1 MKHENNSCL
10 HPLHIGLLIN
20 PIAGL
25 GGELAHKGSDH
36 LHLLVESL
44 EQSRANQRCYQ
55 TLQLLQPYAQQ
66 LHFYCA
72 SGLMGEDIVTL
83 AGFEVEQVVYESPQV
98 TSAQDTILAA
108 QALMSCPI
116 DILLFVGG
124 DGTARN
130 LCQAKVNKPVLGLP
144 AGVKMHSGVF
154 ALNPESAAEVLIK
167 LMTGAGVAVE
177 QAEVRDLDELALQQ
191 GKVQARFY
199 GELTIPIDT
208 KLIQQMKCA
217 SPDSD
222 ELVQTE
228 IAAFV
233 SENLEADV
241 LYLFGVGS
249 TCGAIMTQ
257 LGYEHTLLGF
267 DAILNGEL
275 IAQDLNSESIL
286 ALVQRYPCKI
296 ILTATGGQ
304 GILIGRGNQQLTPQI
319 LKQVGRD
326 NLWVVASPNKLQ
338 ALGGRALILDT
349 GDAALNKAWQGL
361 INVTTGYEQQQLYYV
376 GQ

>member
-25 GGELAHKGSDH
+25 GGELAQKGSDN
-36 LHLLVESL
+36 LTISL
-44 EQSRANQRCYQ
+44 SSLPQSRANQRCYQ
-55 TLQLLQPYAQQ
+55 TLKLLQMYAPQ

-72 SGLMGEDIVTL
+72 TGLMGQDVLTEL
-83 AGFEVEQVVYESPQV
+83 GFETQIVYHSPTITQ
-98 TSAQDTILAA
+98 AQDTIWVA
-108 QALMSCPI
+108 QALMAQPI

-130 LCQAKVNKPVLGLP
+130 LCEAQVSKPVLGIP

-154 ALNPESAAEVLIK
+154 ALNPESAAEVIIK
-167 LMTGAGVAVE
+167 LITGAGVAVE

-191 GKVQARFY
+191 GKVQAKFY
-199 GELTIPIDT
+199 GELTIPVDT

-217 SPDSD
+217 SPESD

-233 SENLEADV
+233 AENLQADV

-249 TCGAIMTQ
+249 TCAAIMAQ

-267 DAILNGEL
+267 DALLNGEL
-275 IAQDLNSESIL
+275 VAKDLDSRAIWQW
-286 ALVQRYPCKI
+286 VQHYPTKI

-304 GILIGRGNQQLTPQI
+304 GVLIGRGNQQLTPQV
-319 LKQVGRD
+319 LRHVGRD
-326 NLWVVASPNKLQ
+326 NLWVVASPQKLQ
-338 ALGGRALILDT
+338 QLQGRALVLDT
-349 GDAALNKAWQGL
+349 GDAELNQAWQGL
-361 INVTTGYEQQQLYYV
+361 IKVTTGYQQEQLYYV
-376 GQ
+376 G

>member
-25 GGELAHKGSDH
+25 GGELAQKGSDN
-36 LHLLVESL
+36 LTISL
-44 EQSRANQRCYQ
+44 SSLPQSRANQRCYQ
-55 TLQLLQPYAQQ
+55 TLKLLQMYAPQ

-72 SGLMGEDIVTL
+72 TGLMGQDILTEL
-83 AGFEVEQVVYESPQV
+83 GFETQIVYHSPTTTQ
-98 TSAQDTILAA
+98 AQDTILVA
-108 QALMSCPI
+108 QALMAQPI

-130 LCQAKVNKPVLGLP
+130 LCEAQVSKPVLGIP

-154 ALNPESAAEVLIK
+154 ALNPESAAEVIIK
-167 LMTGAGVAVE
+167 LITGAGVAVE

-191 GKVQARFY
+191 GKVQAKFY
-199 GELTIPIDT
+199 GELTIPVDT

-217 SPDSD
+217 SPESD

-233 SENLEADV
+233 AENLQADV

-249 TCGAIMTQ
+249 TCAAIMAQ

-267 DAILNGEL
+267 DALLNGEL
-275 IAQDLNSESIL
+275 VAKDLDSRAIWQW
-286 ALVQRYPCKI
+286 VQHYPTKI

-304 GILIGRGNQQLTPQI
+304 GVLIGRGNQQLTPQV
-319 LKQVGRD
+319 LRHVGRD
-326 NLWVVASPNKLQ
+326 NLWVVASPQKLQ
-338 ALGGRALILDT
+338 QLQGRALVLDT
-349 GDAALNKAWQGL
+349 GDAELNQAWQGL
-361 INVTTGYEQQQLYYV
+361 IKVTTGYQQEQLYYV
-376 GQ
+376 G

>member
-25 GGELAHKGSDH
+25 GGELAQKGSDN
-36 LHLLVESL
+36 LTISL
-44 EQSRANQRCYQ
+44 SSLPQSRANQRCYQ
-55 TLQLLQPYAQQ
+55 TLKLLQMYAPQ

-72 SGLMGEDIVTL
+72 TGLMGQDVLTEL
-83 AGFEVEQVVYESPQV
+83 GFETQIVYHSPTTTQ
-98 TSAQDTILAA
+98 AQDTIWVA
-108 QALMSCPI
+108 QALMAQPI

-130 LCQAKVNKPVLGLP
+130 LCEAQVSKPVLGIP

-154 ALNPESAAEVLIK
+154 ALNPESAAEVIIK

-191 GKVQARFY
+191 GKVQAKFY
-199 GELTIPIDT
+199 GELTIPVDT

-217 SPDSD
+217 SPESD

-233 SENLEADV
+233 AENLQADV

-249 TCGAIMTQ
+249 TCAAIMAQ

-267 DAILNGEL
+267 DALLNGEL
-275 IAQDLNSESIL
+275 VAKDLDSRAIWQW
-286 ALVQRYPCKI
+286 VQHYPTKI

-304 GILIGRGNQQLTPQI
+304 GVLIGRGNQQLTPQV
-319 LKQVGRD
+319 LRHVGRD
-326 NLWVVASPNKLQ
+326 NLWVVASPQKLQ
-338 ALGGRALILDT
+338 QLQGRALVLDT
-349 GDAALNKAWQGL
+349 GDAELNQAWQGL
-361 INVTTGYEQQQLYYV
+361 IKVTTGYQQEQLYYV
-376 GQ
+376 G

>member
-55 TLQLLQPYAQQ
+55 TLKLLQMYAPQ

-72 SGLMGEDIVTL
+72 SGLMGEDVLSL
-83 AGFEVEQVVYESPQV
+83 AGFKAQVVYQSALNS
-98 TSAQDTILAA
+98 TAQDTILAA
-108 QALMSCPI
+108 TALINQPI

-130 LCQAKVNKPVLGLP
+130 LCQAQVNKPVLGLP

-167 LMTGAGVAVE
+167 LMMGAGVAVE

-191 GKVQARFY
+191 GKVKAQFY
-199 GELTIPIDT
+199 GELTIPVDT

-233 SENLEADV
+233 CENLEQDV

-249 TCGAIMTQ
+249 TCAAIMAQ

-267 DAILNGEL
+267 DAILNGVL
-275 IAQDLNSESIL
+275 IGRDLNSESIW
-286 ALVQRYPCKI
+286 ALVQQYPSKI
-296 ILTATGGQ
+296 LLTVTGGQ

-319 LKQVGRD
+319 LQHVGRD
-326 NLWVVASPNKLQ
+326 SLWVVVSPNKLQ
-338 ALGGRALILDT
+338 ALGGRGLVLDT
-349 GDAALNKAWQGL
+349 GDVELNKAWQGL
-361 INVTTGYEQQQLYYV
+361 INVTTGYDQQQLYYV
-376 GQ
+376 G

>member
-25 GGELAHKGSDH
+25 GGELAYKGSDN
-36 LHLLVESL
+36 LVLSL
-44 EQSRANQRCYQ
+44 NSWRQSWANQRCYQ
-55 TLQLLQPYAQQ
+55 TLKLLQTYAPQ

-72 SGLMGEDIVTL
+72 SGLMGQDVLTEL
-83 AGFEVEQVVYESPQV
+83 GFESQIVYHSPTTTQ
-98 TSAQDTILAA
+98 AQDTIWVA
-108 QALMSCPI
+108 QALMAQPI

-130 LCQAKVNKPVLGLP
+130 VCQAQVSKPVLGIP

-177 QAEVRDLDELALQQ
+177 QADVRDLDELALQR
-191 GKVQARFY
+191 GKVQAKFY
-199 GELTIPIDT
+199 GELTIPVDT

-217 SPDSD
+217 SPESD

-233 SENLEADV
+233 AENLQADV

-249 TCGAIMTQ
+249 TCAAIMAQ

-267 DAILNGEL
+267 DALLNGEL
-275 IAQDLNSESIL
+275 VAKDLDSRAIWQW
-286 ALVQRYPCKI
+286 VQHYPTKI

-304 GILIGRGNQQLTPQI
+304 GVLIGRGNQQLTPQV
-319 LKQVGRD
+319 LRHVGRD
-326 NLWVVASPNKLQ
+326 NLWVVASPQKLQ
-338 ALGGRALILDT
+338 QLQGRALVLDT
-349 GDAALNKAWQGL
+349 GDAELNQAWQGL
-361 INVTTGYEQQQLYYV
+361 IKVTTGYQQEQLYYV
-376 GQ
+376 G

>member
-25 GGELAHKGSDH
+25 GGELAQKGSDN
-36 LHLLVESL
+36 LTISL
-44 EQSRANQRCYQ
+44 SSLPQSRANQRCYQ
-55 TLQLLQPYAQQ
+55 TLKLLQMYAPQ
-66 LHFYCA
+66 LHFYCV
-72 SGLMGEDIVTL
+72 SGLMGQDVLTEL
-83 AGFEVEQVVYESPQV
+83 GFEGQVVYHAPTNSQ
-98 TSAQDTILAA
+98 AQDTILAA
-108 QALMSCPI
+108 QALMAQPI

-130 LCQAKVNKPVLGLP
+130 LCEAQVTKPVLGIP

-167 LMTGAGVAVE
+167 LITGAGVAVE

-191 GKVQARFY
+191 GKVQAKFY
-199 GELTIPIDT
+199 GELSIPVDT

-217 SPDSD
+217 SPESD

-233 SENLEADV
+233 AENLQADV

-249 TCGAIMTQ
+249 TCAAIMAQ

-267 DAILNGEL
+267 DALLNGEL
-275 IAQDLNSESIL
+275 VAKDLDSQAIWQW
-286 ALVQRYPCKI
+286 VQHYPTKI

-304 GILIGRGNQQLTPQI
+304 GVLIGRGNQQLTPQV
-319 LKQVGRD
+319 LRHVGRD
-326 NLWVVASPNKLQ
+326 NLWVVASPQKLQ
-338 ALGGRALILDT
+338 QLQGRALVLDT
-349 GDAALNKAWQGL
+349 GDAELNQAWQGL
-361 INVTTGYEQQQLYYV
+361 IKVTTGYQQEQLYYV
-376 GQ
+376 G

>member
-25 GGELAHKGSDH
+25 GGELAQKGSDN
-36 LHLLVESL
+36 LTISL
-44 EQSRANQRCYQ
+44 SSLPQSRANQRCYQ
-55 TLQLLQPYAQQ
+55 TLKLLQMYAPQ

-72 SGLMGEDIVTL
+72 SGLMGQDVLTEL
-83 AGFEVEQVVYESPQV
+83 GFETQIVYHSPTITQ
-98 TSAQDTILAA
+98 AQDTIWVA
-108 QALMSCPI
+108 QALMAQPI

-130 LCQAKVNKPVLGLP
+130 LCEAQVSKPVLGIP

-154 ALNPESAAEVLIK
+154 ALNPESAAEVIIK
-167 LMTGAGVAVE
+167 LITGAGVAVE

-191 GKVQARFY
+191 GKVQAKFY
-199 GELTIPIDT
+199 GELTIPVDT

-217 SPDSD
+217 SPESD

-233 SENLEADV
+233 AENLQADV

-249 TCGAIMTQ
+249 TCAAIMAQ

-267 DAILNGEL
+267 DALLNGEL
-275 IAQDLNSESIL
+275 VAKDLDSRAIWQW
-286 ALVQRYPCKI
+286 VQHYPTKI

-304 GILIGRGNQQLTPQI
+304 GVLIGRGNQQLTPQV
-319 LKQVGRD
+319 LRHVGRD
-326 NLWVVASPNKLQ
+326 NLWVVASPQKLQ
-338 ALGGRALILDT
+338 QLQGRALVLDT
-349 GDAALNKAWQGL
+349 GDAELNQAWQGL
-361 INVTTGYEQQQLYYV
+361 IKVTTGYQQEQLYYV
-376 GQ
+376 G

>member
-25 GGELAHKGSDH
+25 GGELAQKGSDN
-36 LHLLVESL
+36 LTISL
-44 EQSRANQRCYQ
+44 SSLPQSRANQRCYQ
-55 TLQLLQPYAQQ
+55 TLKLLQMYAPQ

-72 SGLMGEDIVTL
+72 SGLMGQDVLTEL
-83 AGFEVEQVVYESPQV
+83 GFETQIVYHSPTTTQ
-98 TSAQDTILAA
+98 AQDTILVA
-108 QALMSCPI
+108 QALMAQPI

-130 LCQAKVNKPVLGLP
+130 LCEAQVTKPVLGIP

-167 LMTGAGVAVE
+167 LITGAGVAVE

-191 GKVQARFY
+191 GKVQAKFY
-199 GELTIPIDT
+199 GELSIPVDT

-217 SPDSD
+217 SPESD

-233 SENLEADV
+233 AENLQADV

-249 TCGAIMTQ
+249 TCAAIMAQ

-267 DAILNGEL
+267 DALLNGEL
-275 IAQDLNSESIL
+275 VAKDLDSRAIWQW
-286 ALVQRYPCKI
+286 VQHYPTKI

-304 GILIGRGNQQLTPQI
+304 GVLIGRGNQQLTPQV
-319 LKQVGRD
+319 LRHVGRD
-326 NLWVVASPNKLQ
+326 NLWVVASPQKLQ
-338 ALGGRALILDT
+338 QLQGRALVLDT
-349 GDAALNKAWQGL
+349 GDAELNQAWQGL
-361 INVTTGYEQQQLYYV
+361 IKVTTGYQQEQLYYV
-376 GQ
+376 G

>member
-55 TLQLLQPYAQQ
+55 TLKLLQPYAPQ
-66 LHFYCA
+66 LYFYCA
-72 SGLMGEDIVTL
+72 SGLMGEDVLSL
-83 AGFEVEQVVYESPQV
+83 AGFKAQVVYQSALNS
-98 TSAQDTILAA
+98 TAQDTILAA
-108 QALMSCPI
+108 TALINQPI

-130 LCQAKVNKPVLGLP
+130 LCQAQVNKPVLGLP

-167 LMTGAGVAVE
+167 LMMGAGVAVE

-191 GKVQARFY
+191 GKVKAQFY
-199 GELTIPIDT
+199 GELTIPVDT

-233 SENLEADV
+233 CENLEQDV

-249 TCGAIMTQ
+249 TCAAIMAQ

-267 DAILNGEL
+267 DAILNGVL
-275 IAQDLNSESIL
+275 IGRDLNSESIW
-286 ALVQRYPCKI
+286 ALVQQYPSKI
-296 ILTATGGQ
+296 LLTVTGGQ

-319 LKQVGRD
+319 LQHVGRD
-326 NLWVVASPNKLQ
+326 SLWVVVSPNKLQ
-338 ALGGRALILDT
+338 ALGGRGLVLDT
-349 GDAALNKAWQGL
+349 GDVELNKAWQGL
-361 INVTTGYEQQQLYYV
+361 INVTTGYDQQQLYYV
-376 GQ
+376 G

>member
-36 LHLLVESL
+36 LKLTIDSL

-55 TLQLLQPYAQQ
+55 TLKLLQPYAAQ

-72 SGLMGEDIVTL
+72 SGLMGADILSL
-83 AGFEVEQVVYESPQV
+83 AAFEAQVIYQSSANS
-98 TSAQDTILAA
+98 TAQDTILAA
-108 QALMSCPI
+108 AALMNQPI

-130 LCQAKVNKPVLGLP
+130 LCQAQVNKPVLGLP

-167 LMTGAGVAVE
+167 LMTGGGVVLE

-191 GKVQARFY
+191 GKVRAQFY
-199 GELTIPIDT
+199 GELTIPVDT

-233 SENLEADV
+233 SEGLEPDV
-241 LYLFGVGS
+241 LYLLGVGS
-249 TCGAIMTQ
+249 TCGAIMAQ

-275 IAQDLNSESIL
+275 IGRDLNSESIW
-286 ALVQRYPCKI
+286 ALVQQYPCKI
-296 ILTATGGQ
+296 ILTVTGGQ
-304 GILIGRGNQQLTPQI
+304 GVLIGRGNQQLTPQI
-319 LKQVGRD
+319 LKYVGRD
-326 NLWVVASPNKLQ
+326 NLWAVASPNKLQ
-338 ALGGRALILDT
+338 ALAGRGLVLDT
-349 GDAALNKAWQGL
+349 GDAELNKAWQGL
-361 INVTTGYEQQQLYYV
+361 IKVTTGYEQTQLYYV
-376 GQ
+376 GS

>member
-25 GGELAHKGSDH
+25 GGELAQKGSDN
-36 LHLLVESL
+36 LTISL
-44 EQSRANQRCYQ
+44 SSLPQSRANQRCYQ
-55 TLQLLQPYAQQ
+55 TLKLLQMYAPQ

-72 SGLMGEDIVTL
+72 TGLMGQDVLTEL
-83 AGFEVEQVVYESPQV
+83 GFETQIVYHSPTTTQ
-98 TSAQDTILAA
+98 AQDTILVA
-108 QALMSCPI
+108 QALMAQPI

-130 LCQAKVNKPVLGLP
+130 LCEAQVSKPVLGIP

-154 ALNPESAAEVLIK
+154 ALNPESAAEVIIK
-167 LMTGAGVAVE
+167 LITGAGVAVE

-191 GKVQARFY
+191 GKVQAKFY
-199 GELTIPIDT
+199 GELTIPVDT

-217 SPDSD
+217 SPESD

-233 SENLEADV
+233 AENLQADV

-249 TCGAIMTQ
+249 TCAAIMAQ

-267 DAILNGEL
+267 DALLNGEL
-275 IAQDLNSESIL
+275 VAKDLDSRAIWQW
-286 ALVQRYPCKI
+286 VQHYPTKI

-304 GILIGRGNQQLTPQI
+304 GVLIGRGNQQLTPQV
-319 LKQVGRD
+319 LRHVGRD
-326 NLWVVASPNKLQ
+326 NLWVVASPQKLQ
-338 ALGGRALILDT
+338 QLQGRALVLDT
-349 GDAALNKAWQGL
+349 GDAELNQAWQGL
-361 INVTTGYEQQQLYYV
+361 IKVTTGYQQEQLYYV
-376 GQ
+376 G

>member
-55 TLQLLQPYAQQ
+55 TLKLLQMYAPQ

-72 SGLMGEDIVTL
+72 SGLMGEDVLSL
-83 AGFEVEQVVYESPQV
+83 AGFKAQVVYQSALNS
-98 TSAQDTILAA
+98 TAQDTILAA
-108 QALMSCPI
+108 TALINQPI

-130 LCQAKVNKPVLGLP
+130 LCQAQVNKPVLGLP

-167 LMTGAGVAVE
+167 LMEGAGVAVE

-191 GKVQARFY
+191 GKVKAQFY
-199 GELTIPIDT
+199 GELTIPVDT

-233 SENLEADV
+233 CENLEQDV

-249 TCGAIMTQ
+249 TCAAIMAQ

-267 DAILNGEL
+267 DAILNGVL
-275 IAQDLNSESIL
+275 IGRDLNSESIW
-286 ALVQRYPCKI
+286 ALVQQYPSKI
-296 ILTATGGQ
+296 LLTVTGGQ

-319 LKQVGRD
+319 LQHVGRD
-326 NLWVVASPNKLQ
+326 SLWVVVSPNKLQ
-338 ALGGRALILDT
+338 ALGGRGLVLDT
-349 GDAALNKAWQGL
+349 GDVELNKAWQGL
-361 INVTTGYEQQQLYYV
+361 INVTTGYDQQQLYYV
-376 GQ
+376 G

>member
-36 LHLLVESL
+36 LKLTIDSL

-55 TLQLLQPYAQQ
+55 TLKLLQMYAPQ

-72 SGLMGEDIVTL
+72 SGLMGQDVLTEL
-83 AGFEVEQVVYESPQV
+83 GFETQIVYHSPTITQ
-98 TSAQDTILAA
+98 AQDTIWVA
-108 QALMSCPI
+108 QALMAQPI

-130 LCQAKVNKPVLGLP
+130 LCEAQVSKPVLGIP

-154 ALNPESAAEVLIK
+154 ALNPESAAEVIIK

-191 GKVQARFY
+191 GKVQAKFY
-199 GELTIPIDT
+199 GELTIPVDT

-217 SPDSD
+217 SPESD

-233 SENLEADV
+233 AENLQADV

-249 TCGAIMTQ
+249 TCAAIMAQ

-267 DAILNGEL
+267 DALLNGEL
-275 IAQDLNSESIL
+275 VAKDLDSRAIWQW
-286 ALVQRYPCKI
+286 VQHYPTKI

-304 GILIGRGNQQLTPQI
+304 GVLIGRGNQQLTPQV
-319 LKQVGRD
+319 LRHVGRD
-326 NLWVVASPNKLQ
+326 NLWVVASPQKLQ
-338 ALGGRALILDT
+338 QLQGRALVLDT
-349 GDAALNKAWQGL
+349 GDAELNQAWQGL
-361 INVTTGYEQQQLYYV
+361 IKVTTGYQQEQLYYV
-376 GQ
+376 G

>member
-25 GGELAHKGSDH
+25 GGELAQKGSDN
-36 LHLLVESL
+36 LTISL
-44 EQSRANQRCYQ
+44 SSLPQSRANQRCYQ
-55 TLQLLQPYAQQ
+55 TLKLLQMYAPQ

-72 SGLMGEDIVTL
+72 TGLMGQDVLTEL
-83 AGFEVEQVVYESPQV
+83 GFETQIVYHSPTTTQ
-98 TSAQDTILAA
+98 AQDTIWVA
-108 QALMSCPI
+108 QALMAQPI

-130 LCQAKVNKPVLGLP
+130 LCEAQVSKPVLGIP

-154 ALNPESAAEVLIK
+154 ALNPESAAEVIIK
-167 LMTGAGVAVE
+167 LITGAGVAVE

-191 GKVQARFY
+191 GKVQAKFY
-199 GELTIPIDT
+199 GELTIPVDT

-217 SPDSD
+217 SPESD

-233 SENLEADV
+233 AENLQADV

-249 TCGAIMTQ
+249 TCAAIMAQ

-267 DAILNGEL
+267 DALLNGEL
-275 IAQDLNSESIL
+275 VAKDLDSRAIWQW
-286 ALVQRYPCKI
+286 VQHYPTKI

-304 GILIGRGNQQLTPQI
+304 GVLIGRGNQQLTPQV
-319 LKQVGRD
+319 LRHVGRD
-326 NLWVVASPNKLQ
+326 NLWVVASPQKLQ
-338 ALGGRALILDT
+338 QLQGRALVLDT
-349 GDAALNKAWQGL
+349 GDAELNQAWQGL
-361 INVTTGYEQQQLYYV
+361 IKVTTGYQQEQLYYV
-376 GQ
+376 G